1 MLITDHQPVR
11 IAVERNANIGAIV
24 TDRLG
29 HGFGMGRA
37 AIGID
42 VHTIGRNTD
51 RNHLCTQ
58 LIEGRRGDLIGRTIG
73 AIDHHPHARKAEVP
87 GEGRLDDFDIT
98 GLSIVNAPDSAKT
111 ARRGKALLQA
121 LIHQGLDLQF
131 MRVRKLVAV
140 GAKQLDAIIGKV
152 IVRGRDH
159 HANIG
164 AHGAGHHGHSRRR
177 QGAEQAHI
185 HTHAGKARHKSRF
198 DHIAG
203 QPGVLADHHQMAPV
217 PAALEQLA
225 RRKANPQGDF
235 GGHGMAIGFTANT
248 VSSKIGALGHGDEKS
263 EK

>member
-29 HGFGMGRA
+29 HGPRMGRA

-42 VHTIGRNTD
+42 VHAIGRNTD

-58 LIEGRRGDLIGRTIG
+58 LIEGRRGDLIGRTIS
-73 AIDHHPHARKAEVP
+73 AIDHHPHARKAEVTR
-87 GEGRLDDFDIT
+87 EGRLDDFNIT

-140 GAKQLDAIIGKV
+140 GAKQLDAIVGKV

-164 AHGAGHHGHSRRR
+164 AHGAGHHGHSR
-177 QGAEQAHI
+177 G
-185 HTHAGKARHKSRF
+185 
-198 DHIAG
+198 G
-203 QPGVLADHHQMAPV
+203 QRP
-217 PAALEQLA
+217 
-225 RRKANPQGDF
+225 K
-235 GGHGMAIGFTANT
+235 
-248 VSSKIGALGHGDEKS
+248 
-263 EK
+263 